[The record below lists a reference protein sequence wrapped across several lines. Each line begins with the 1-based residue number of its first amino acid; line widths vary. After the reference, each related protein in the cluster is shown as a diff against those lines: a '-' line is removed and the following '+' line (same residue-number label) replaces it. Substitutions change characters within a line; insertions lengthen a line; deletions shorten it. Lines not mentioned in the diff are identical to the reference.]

1 MYQGFIFVKANPQ
14 KFPVKTVVLGAGAGG
29 AHADA
34 CSFFVEVVRHK
45 IQEATK
51 EKAFLLKNNKVN
63 AITNVKRDFSQQT
76 VLSFLL
82 FSTVMI

>member
-1 MYQGFIFVKANPQ
+1 MLRQNPP
-14 KFPVKTVVLGAGAGG
+14 KFPVKTLSSAWGRGRG

-34 CSFFVEVVRHK
+34 CSFFVEVVWYK

-51 EKAFLLKNNKVN
+51 EKAFLLKNNKVK
-63 AITNVKRDFSQQT
+63 AITKVKRDFSQQT

-82 FSTVMI
+82 FSTVII